1 MKWNPQKTAS
11 SSCPIYC
18 YLLQERKN
26 QFYSAMCVFTAARM
40 CQGGTQLNEAKCIP
54 WNIVV
59 LSY

>member
-1 MKWNPQKTAS
+1 MKWNPQKTAVNRTRGTS
-11 SSCPIYC
+11 

-54 WNIVV
+54 WNVVV